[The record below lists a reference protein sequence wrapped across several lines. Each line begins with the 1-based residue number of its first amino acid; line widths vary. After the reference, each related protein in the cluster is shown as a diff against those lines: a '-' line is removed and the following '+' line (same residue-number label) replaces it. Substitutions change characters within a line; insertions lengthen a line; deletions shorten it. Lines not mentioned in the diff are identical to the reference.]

1 MSKKKSFKRLP
12 CLSPW
17 LADGSLNPYS
27 LANTKASSRKGAL
40 QICSFVNVPLNMRN
54 ILQNLDTGVGSIS
67 LQPLFPKNLME
78 MPARRPLPRRT
89 DVQARVWDLLC
100 RHRGHFEWG
109 WDGDERTGSWEPFL
123 LKFFIA
129 NYYSVLV
136 PPRPLSLELGAKW
149 QGVLTK
155 MSSLMLSLSL

>member
-1 MSKKKSFKRLP
+1 MAAWILTHWLILRPLLEKVLYKSAPLSMCPWIWETSFKTLTLEWGP
-12 CLSPW
+12 SACSLS
-17 LADGSLNPYS
+17 S
-27 LANTKASSRKGAL
+27 
-40 QICSFVNVPLNMRN
+40 
-54 ILQNLDTGVGSIS
+54 
-67 LQPLFPKNLME
+67 KNLVE

-149 QGVLTK
+149 QGALSK